1 MTMTNGL
8 SALLWFAAIV
18 VAIPVALWLVKRT
31 PLGGAG
37 GAGVMRS
44 VAMLPISTSQRIV
57 TVEIGSGEER
67 RWLVL
72 GVTPTAITTLHT
84 MTPQAAAPSPEPG
97 AEPAQPAFAQVFA
110 RLRKRDGGSDR
121 AR

>member
-1 MTMTNGL
+1 MANGL

-18 VAIPVALWLVKRT
+18 AAIPLALWLLKRT
-31 PLGGAG
+31 PLGTAG
-37 GAGVMRS
+37 GAGVMKS
-44 VAMLPISTSQRIV
+44 VAMLPLSTSQRIV
-57 TVEIGSGEER
+57 TVEVGSGDER

-84 MTPQAAAPSPEPG
+84 MAPAPLAGASPG
-97 AEPAQPAFAQVFA
+97 AVPPAPFRQLLA
-110 RLRKRDGGSDR
+110 RVRGREDGD